1 MGDVKQVVR
10 VLRVAVSLCEL
21 CLDGVGGE
29 CHVPGCALWMKA
41 APDVPL
47 NRDLIEVLT
56 LDGELLEWSEAYAR
70 ERGVSWTAVVEAG
83 LRELQA
89 SAMVGVPDVGP
100 GPVECEEC
108 GKTPR
113 ACWLPPHLC
122 SHPGRLNRAEGL

>member
-1 MGDVKQVVR
+1 MPWRVK
-10 VLRVAVSLCEL
+10 S
-21 CLDGVGGE
+21 G
-29 CHVPGCALWMKA
+29 
-41 APDVPL
+41 
-47 NRDLIEVLT
+47 LT
-56 LDGELLEWSEAYAR
+56 LDGELLDWSEAYAR

-89 SAMVGVPDVGP
+89 SAMSGVPDVGGVRQRADVYVERLSPVPLGPAQSDVGP

-122 SHPGRLNRAEGL
+122 SHPERLSPGPVPLRPAQSPPELSGGSDDRAS